1 MRKRCFN
8 PRLFRLCVGRSLV
21 LIVILGCL
29 RRFMGMLLIS
39 GNKLMASLPRNKT
52 TNITNLIRPVSMET
66 RNVSIVSSISL
77 IKIPNFINSTTN
89 SKITN
94 LCYKM
99 KSSRN
104 IIIIISLF
112 NRSKTSKWQ
121 QKRQ

>member
-1 MRKRCFN
+1 MSMRKRCLN

-39 GNKLMASLPRNKT
+39 GNKLMASLLRNKT
-52 TNITNLIRPVSMET
+52 TNITNLICPVNMQTSHI
-66 RNVSIVSSISL
+66 SIVSSINL
-77 IKIPNFINSTTN
+77 IKIPNFINRITN

-94 LCYKM
+94 LCDKM
-99 KSSRN
+99 DRSRH

-112 NRSKTSKWQ
+112 NKRKISK
-121 QKRQ
+121 